1 MAAPTPMSRRALVL
15 GGAASLAAPHL
26 TGAAAAQVLPLAMP
40 APVPDTITRVRT
52 ARPVIAMT
60 FDDGP
65 HARLTPH
72 LLDMLA
78 ARGIRAT
85 FYVIG
90 WRVLREPA
98 LMRRIAADGHEIGNH
113 TWSHPSLLGYS
124 DAAVLEQV
132 DRTTRAIHDT
142 VGKPP
147 VTMRPPYG
155 NFHARQRRMLMAA
168 RGMPTVLWSVDPQ
181 DWHRPGAGV
190 VANRI
195 LAASHPGAVIL
206 SHDTIAGTVR
216 AMPATLDGLLARGY
230 AFVTLSEL
238 IGWPRW
244 SDRTMRLVPDG

>member
-1 MAAPTPMSRRALVL
+1 MATPAPMSRRALLL
-15 GGAASLAAPHL
+15 GGAAGLAAPRL
-26 TGAAAAQVLPLAMP
+26 SAPAAAQATA

-52 ARPVIAMT
+52 ARPVVALT

-65 HARLTPH
+65 HARLTPP
-72 LLDMLA
+72 LLDLLA
-78 ARGIRAT
+78 ARGVRAT

-90 WRVLREPA
+90 RRVGRAPGLT
-98 LMRRIAADGHEIGNH
+98 RRIAAEGHEIGNH

-124 DAAVLEQV
+124 DAAVLAQI
-132 DRTTRAIHDT
+132 DRTTRAIRQA
-142 VGKPP
+142 VGRPP

-206 SHDTIAGTVR
+206 AHDTLAGTVR
-216 AMPATLDGLLARGY
+216 AMPAVLDGLLARGY
-230 AFVTLSEL
+230 SFVTLSEL

-244 SDRTMRLVPDG
+244 SDRPLAHAPGG